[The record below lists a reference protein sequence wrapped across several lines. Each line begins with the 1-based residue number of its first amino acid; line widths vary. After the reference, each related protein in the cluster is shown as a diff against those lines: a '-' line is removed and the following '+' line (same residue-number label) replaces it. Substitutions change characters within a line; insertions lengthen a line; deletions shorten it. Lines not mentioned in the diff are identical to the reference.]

1 MFLVGNHDSI
11 THVKKPY
18 LSDLRLLISII
29 TAPISEVSRAA
40 IPLVKPMMAPAL
52 IPVAEALFP
61 GKKTK

>member
-40 IPLVKPMMAPAL
+40 IPLVKPMMAPAS
-52 IPVAEALFP
+52 IPVA
-61 GKKTK
+61 